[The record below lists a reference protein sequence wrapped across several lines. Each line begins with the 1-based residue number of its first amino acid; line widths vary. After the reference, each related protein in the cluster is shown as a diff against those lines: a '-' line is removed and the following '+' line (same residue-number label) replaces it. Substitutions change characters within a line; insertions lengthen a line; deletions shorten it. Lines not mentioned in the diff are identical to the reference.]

1 MNTSN
6 LFEPP
11 APPAAAGNDG
21 VEVQVFG
28 GNYNEGGG
36 EPEAGG
42 HPPPLHIFNVG
53 WNLEIDTEAGVQGHE
68 HDGAAAANHPPNRSW
83 NKQSKFGYRGK
94 ALAVLVSS
102 AAAGSCIGIWQNKK
116 KRIDENFQS
125 SVVSTA
131 KTPKSIQ
138 SRQPKPKSSKSKATS
153 CPFSQNW

>member
-28 GNYNEGGG
+28 GNDNEGGG

-42 HPPPLHIFNVG
+42 GHPPQLHIFNVG
-53 WNLEIDTEAGVQGHE
+53 GNLEIDTEAGVQGHE

-83 NKQSKFGYRGK
+83 RKQ
-94 ALAVLVSS
+94 
-102 AAAGSCIGIWQNKK
+102 
-116 KRIDENFQS
+116 
-125 SVVSTA
+125 
-131 KTPKSIQ
+131 
-138 SRQPKPKSSKSKATS
+138 
-153 CPFSQNW
+153 